1 MPPISATRRYLLA
14 ATGFGLYAVSLQ
26 HHCGGHGRSPTAPQD
41 VTRLLVAWQEGNQQ
55 AFDDLIPLVYQELRR
70 IAARARRRERVGHT
84 LQTTDL
90 VHEAYLRLV
99 DQHDVRWQN
108 RAHFFAIAAQAMR
121 RILIDRTRRHGA
133 AKRGAGAE
141 LISLTEVGDLPAAAR
156 LDVLAL
162 DEALTR
168 LAAFDPRQGRIVE
181 LLCFG
186 GLTVSEAAEVEHVSE
201 RTVHREWKVAKA
213 WLYRAMQAG
222 A

>member
-1 MPPISATRRYLLA
+1 MT
-14 ATGFGLYAVSLQ
+14 Q
-26 HHCGGHGRSPTAPQD
+26 PTPQQI
-41 VTRLLVAWQEGNQQ
+41 TRLLVAWQKGNQQ
-55 AFDDLIPLVYQELRR
+55 AFNDLVPFVYQELRR
-70 IAARARRRERVGHT
+70 IAARARRRERDGHM

-121 RILIDRTRRHGA
+121 RILIDRARRHLA
-133 AKRGAGAE
+133 AKRGGGAE
-141 LISLTEVGDLPAAAR
+141 PIELTEVADWPAVAR

-168 LAAFDPRQGRIVE
+168 LEAFDPRQSRIVE

-186 GLTVSEAAEVEHVSE
+186 GLTITEAAEVEQISE

-213 WLYRAMQAG
+213 WLYRAMQDG

>member
-1 MPPISATRRYLLA
+1 MNQGT
-14 ATGFGLYAVSLQ
+14 
-26 HHCGGHGRSPTAPQD
+26 PQD
-41 VTRLLVAWQEGNQQ
+41 VTRLLVAWQDGNQQ

-70 IAARARRRERVGHT
+70 IAARARRRERAGHT

-99 DQHDVRWQN
+99 DQREVRWQN

-121 RILIDRTRRHGA
+121 RILIDRARRRLA
-133 AKRGAGAE
+133 AKRGGGIE
-141 LISLTEVGDLPAAAR
+141 TVSLADVGDWPAVAR

-168 LAAFDPRQGRIVE
+168 LAAFDPGQSRIVE

-186 GLTVSEAAEVEHVSE
+186 GLTVGEAAEVEHLSE

-222 A
+222 E

>member
-1 MPPISATRRYLLA
+1 MNQAT
-14 ATGFGLYAVSLQ
+14 
-26 HHCGGHGRSPTAPQD
+26 PQN
-41 VTRLLVAWQEGNQQ
+41 VTRLLVAWQEGNHQ

-70 IAARARRRERVGHT
+70 IAARARRHERAGHT

-121 RILIDRTRRHGA
+121 RILIDGARRRLA
-133 AKRGAGAE
+133 DKRGGGVE
-141 LISLTEVGDLPAAAR
+141 MVSLTNVSDLPAVAR
-156 LDVLAL
+156 LDVLGL

-168 LAAFDPRQGRIVE
+168 LAAFDPRQSRIVE

-186 GLTVSEAAEVEHVSE
+186 GLTVSEAAEVEHLSD

>member
-1 MPPISATRRYLLA
+1 MTEGNSRA
-14 ATGFGLYAVSLQ
+14 
-26 HHCGGHGRSPTAPQD
+26 

-70 IAARARRRERVGHT
+70 IASRARRRERAGHT
-84 LQTTDL
+84 LQTTAL

-99 DQHDVRWQN
+99 DQRHVHWQS

-121 RILIDRTRRHGA
+121 RILIDRARRDRA
-133 AKRGAGAE
+133 AKRGGGVE
-141 LISLTEVGDLPAAAR
+141 MVTLTEVADWPAVSR

-168 LAAFDPRQGRIVE
+168 LAAFDPRKSRIVE
-181 LLCFG
+181 MLCFG
-186 GLTVSEAAEVEHVSE
+186 GLSVDEAADVLQISE

-213 WLYRAMQAG
+213 WLYRAMQG
-222 A
+222 GQ